1 MTITEKVAYLKGMF
15 DGMNLDTEKSKEAK
29 LLGAVIDILEEMGAS
44 LADVDER
51 FEAVGE
57 EIDALSDDLSDVEE
71 IVYDEDDDEDC
82 CCDDEDDFFEIEC
95 PNCGEPLCVDEA
107 VLEEGTIQCPACEQ
121 KFVLD
126 LSDEEDECGCGC
138 CHDHGDEEAPG
149 DDEELSF

>member
-71 IVYDEDDDEDC
+71 IVYDED
-82 CCDDEDDFFEIEC
+82 EDDAEEDDDNFFEIEC
-95 PNCGEPLCVDEA
+95 PNCGEPLCVDEE
-107 VLEEGTIQCPACEQ
+107 VLDEGTIQCPACEQ

-126 LSDEEDECGCGC
+126 LSDEECECGCGHD
-138 CHDHGDEEAPG
+138 HDHGEASG